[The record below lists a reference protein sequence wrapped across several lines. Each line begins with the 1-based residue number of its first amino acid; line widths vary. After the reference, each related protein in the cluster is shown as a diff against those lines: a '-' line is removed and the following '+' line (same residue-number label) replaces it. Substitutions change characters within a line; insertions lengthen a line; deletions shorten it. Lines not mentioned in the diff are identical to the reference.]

1 MTGIGILAR
10 LAPSLCVVNFLSI
23 LLRSFR
29 MSEESYI
36 QSLFSDRIGGNQ
48 FGKDTKI
55 YKFEKIKRAKR
66 AALDANPGKEL
77 FDLGVGEPDEMADP
91 GVVKALQ
98 SEAEKP
104 ENRGYTDNGIDEF
117 KVAACKYMEN
127 IFGVQGLDPAKHV
140 NHLIG
145 SKPGLAMTPAVFINP
160 GDVILM
166 TVPGYPVMGTHAQYL
181 GGEVVNLSLTE
192 KNNFLPDLKSVDS
205 GTLDRTKILYL
216 NYPNNPTGA
225 NATRDFYEEV
235 IQIAKKYKITV
246 MQDAAY
252 AALTYDGK
260 SESFLSIPGAMDVGV
275 EFHSLSKAY
284 NMTGWRIAFVVGNEL
299 IVKGIASVKD
309 NIDSGQFAGIQKAGI
324 YALEHP
330 EITEKTVAKY
340 KRRLSLLV
348 ETLNSMGFNAKM
360 PGGSFFL
367 YVGAP
372 KGIKGG
378 RKFENGEEFS
388 QYLITE
394 MLISTVPW
402 DDVGHYVRFSATFAA
417 KGEEE
422 EKRIIGEIK
431 NRLSK
436 VAFEF

>member
-1 MTGIGILAR
+1 
-10 LAPSLCVVNFLSI
+10 
-23 LLRSFR
+23 

-36 QSLFSDRIGGNQ
+36 QSLFADRLGGSQ

-66 AALDANPGKEL
+66 AAQDANPGKVL
-77 FDLGVGEPDEMADP
+77 FDMGVGEPDEMADP

-98 SEAEKP
+98 QESEKP
-104 ENRGYTDNGIDEF
+104 ENRGYTDNGIEEF
-117 KVAACKYMEN
+117 KVAACKYMDAV
-127 IFGVQGLDPAKHV
+127 FGVKGLQADTHV
-140 NHLIG
+140 NHTIG
-145 SKPGLAMTPAVFINP
+145 SKPGLAMAPAIFINP
-160 GDVILM
+160 GDITLM
-166 TVPGYPVMGTHAQYL
+166 TVPGYPVMGTHTQYL
-181 GGEVVNLSLTE
+181 GGEVVNLPLTE
-192 KNNFLPDLKSVDS
+192 ENQFLPDLKSIDAA
-205 GTLDRTKILYL
+205 TRNRAKILYL

-225 NATRDFYEEV
+225 KATREFYEEA
-235 IQIAKKYKITV
+235 IAFAKENDIIII
-246 MQDAAY
+246 QDAAY

-260 SESFLSIPGAMDVGV
+260 SESFLSVPGAMDVGV

-284 NMTGWRIAFVVGNEL
+284 NMTGWRIAFIVGNEL
-299 IVKGIASVKD
+299 IVKGLSHVKD

-330 EITEKTVAKY
+330 DITDRIVTKY
-340 KRRLSLLV
+340 KRRLTMLV
-348 ETLNSMGFNAKM
+348 ETLNSVGFNATM

-378 RKFENGEEFS
+378 RRFENAEEFS

-402 DDVGHYVRFSATFAA
+402 DDVGNYVRFSATFAA
-417 KGEEE
+417 KGEAEE
-422 EKRIIGEIK
+422 TKIMAEIK
-431 NRLSK
+431 ARLSA
-436 VAFEF
+436 VEFEF

>member
-1 MTGIGILAR
+1 
-10 LAPSLCVVNFLSI
+10 
-23 LLRSFR
+23 
-29 MSEESYI
+29 MSDESYI
-36 QSLFSDRIGGNQ
+36 QSLFSDRVGGSQ

-66 AALDANPGKEL
+66 SALDANPGKEL

-98 SEAEKP
+98 LETEKP

-117 KVAACKYMEN
+117 KVAACQYMKN
-127 IFGVQGLDPAKHV
+127 VFGVENMDPQKHI

-145 SKPGLAMTPAVFINP
+145 SKPGLAMTPTVFVNP

-181 GGEVVNLSLTE
+181 GGEAVNLPLTE
-192 KNNFLPDLKSVDS
+192 ENGFLPDLESIDS
-205 GTLDRTKILYL
+205 SILERAKILYL

-225 NATRDFYEEV
+225 NATREFYEEV
-235 IQIAKKYKITV
+235 IQFAKKHKVAV

-260 SESFLSIPGAMDVGV
+260 PESFLSVPGAMDVGV

-299 IVKGIASVKD
+299 IVKGISHVKD
-309 NIDSGQFAGIQKAGI
+309 NIDSGQFAAIQKAGI
-324 YALEHP
+324 YALENP
-330 EITEKTVAKY
+330 DITKRTVSKY

-348 ETLNSMGFNAKM
+348 EALNSAGFRAKM

-367 YVGAP
+367 YVEAP

-378 RKFENGEEFS
+378 GKFENAQEFS
-388 QYLITE
+388 QFLITE

-402 DDVGHYVRFSATFAA
+402 DDAGHYVRFSATFAA
-417 KGEEE
+417 RGEEE
-422 EKRIIGEIK
+422 EKRIINEIK

-436 VAFEF
+436 VEFEF

>member
-1 MTGIGILAR
+1 
-10 LAPSLCVVNFLSI
+10 
-23 LLRSFR
+23 

-36 QSLFSDRIGGNQ
+36 QSLFSDRIGGSQ

-127 IFGVQGLDPAKHV
+127 IFGVEGLDPAKHV

-181 GGEVVNLSLTE
+181 GGEVVNLPLTE

-225 NATRDFYEEV
+225 NATREFYEEV
-235 IQIAKKYKITV
+235 IQIAKKHKITV

-348 ETLNSMGFNAKM
+348 ETLNSVGFSAKM

-402 DDVGHYVRFSATFAA
+402 DDVGNYVRFSATFAA